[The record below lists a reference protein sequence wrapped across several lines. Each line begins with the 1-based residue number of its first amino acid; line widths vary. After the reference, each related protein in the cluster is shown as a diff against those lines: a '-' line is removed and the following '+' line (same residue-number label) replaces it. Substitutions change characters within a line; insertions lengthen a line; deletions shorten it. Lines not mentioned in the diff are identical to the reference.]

1 MESFF
6 PNCVDDF
13 ERFSGSV
20 CRVLRK
26 FVRRFSPTAPF
37 YLINTSNI
45 FSICQIHLGM
55 VQELCKNKE
64 ENTLVSE
71 NWPFTYFGWKH
82 TFSLKQQ
89 FFIIQQPLFG
99 TKWRNCS
106 CVRIL
111 FSKNTQIFSSPAYII
126 QCFLFSTQ
134 EAVHVL
140 FLREKMLIS
149 TCTEHR
155 SENQDFRQ
163 QMAAKLLLFL
173 VIDSVH
179 HFADMCTWSNN
190 TLSHFNNYQVESL
203 NVSEYLIIQ
212 WFIEKV
218 NIYILILNIL

>member
-1 MESFF
+1 MFKQHRNKEKTCLLLPPPQAKFYFPKVLSLALPNRMESFF

-20 CRVLRK
+20 CRISRK
-26 FVRRFSPTAPF
+26 FVRGFSPTAPF

-45 FSICQIHLGM
+45 FSICQIHLGL
-55 VQELCKNKE
+55 VQELCKNRK

-111 FSKNTQIFSSPAYII
+111 FSKNTQIFSSPADNSMFSIFYPRSSP
-126 QCFLFSTQ
+126 CF
-134 EAVHVL
+134 
-140 FLREKMLIS
+140 IS
-149 TCTEHR
+149 PR
-155 SENQDFRQ
+155 KN
-163 QMAAKLLLFL
+163 
-173 VIDSVH
+173 
-179 HFADMCTWSNN
+179 
-190 TLSHFNNYQVESL
+190 
-203 NVSEYLIIQ
+203 
-212 WFIEKV
+212 V
-218 NIYILILNIL
+218 NIYLYWT

>member
-1 MESFF
+1 MNFKFWGKYFPFPRRDGTREGNRRTDKSFWDPSVFKLLPCLNNIETKKKLAYYFPLPRQSFIFPKFCHWPCQTEWKVFF

-55 VQELCKNKE
+55 VQELCKNRK

-82 TFSLKQQ
+82 TLSLKQQ

-111 FSKNTQIFSSPAYII
+111 FSKNTQVFSSPADNSMFSIFYPRSSP
-126 QCFLFSTQ
+126 CF
-134 EAVHVL
+134 
-140 FLREKMLIS
+140 IS
-149 TCTEHR
+149 PR
-155 SENQDFRQ
+155 KN
-163 QMAAKLLLFL
+163 
-173 VIDSVH
+173 
-179 HFADMCTWSNN
+179 
-190 TLSHFNNYQVESL
+190 
-203 NVSEYLIIQ
+203 
-212 WFIEKV
+212 V
-218 NIYILILNIL
+218 NIYLYWT